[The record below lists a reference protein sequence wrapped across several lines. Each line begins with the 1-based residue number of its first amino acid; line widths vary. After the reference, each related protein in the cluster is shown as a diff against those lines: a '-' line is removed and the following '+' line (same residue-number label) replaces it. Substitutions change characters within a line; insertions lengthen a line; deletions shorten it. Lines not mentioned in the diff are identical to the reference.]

1 MDRIFH
7 TPVGEPTYLD
17 TLPVDVIRH
26 HLMPFL
32 DWEDRIHVNRLTP
45 PADRTLPN
53 KIPKDRII
61 AHQMYISSR
70 DMYSKLRRAYGY
82 RGSMKKTIAVK
93 LNFLRY
99 VLKDHNI
106 FIARYSLTF
115 REQLHQK
122 LVEFSDPEV
131 IRRIRL
137 IAQRTELNSLVSSL
151 MGKLAELP
159 FSHYIQSEPWLTV
172 AVTQNETS
180 LFRREGEIYTV
191 WV

>member
-1 MDRIFH
+1 MDHIFH

-32 DWEDRIHVNRLTP
+32 GWEDRIHVNRLTP

-61 AHQMYISSR
+61 AHQLYISSR
-70 DMYSKLRRAYGY
+70 DLYSKLRRAYGY
-82 RGSMKKTIAVK
+82 RGSMKKTIASK

-99 VLKDHNI
+99 LLKDHNI

-122 LVEFSDPEV
+122 LVEFSDPVV
-131 IRRIRL
+131 IRKVRL
-137 IAQRTELNSLVSSL
+137 IAQRTELRSLVSSL
-151 MGKLAELP
+151 MDKLAELP

-172 AVTQNETS
+172 AITQNEAS
-180 LFRREGEIYTV
+180 LFSRPD
-191 WV
+191 